1 LLSGLVMFAYIA
13 IHLVN
18 HGLGTISLALAESG
32 LRLETAFWR
41 GKVPTVAL
49 YGAAAMHFF
58 LALWTLYHRREWRL
72 PAIEILRLASGF
84 SLPLLLLNHAVTTR
98 LGDTVF
104 GIRPSYELVITN
116 LLVAGRQGMQLALLA
131 PGWVH
136 GCLSLWITLRRIR
149 MMQKIRHWLISL
161 VVLIP
166 VLSAAGFL
174 RMASEIALQGP
185 LAPVS
190 AGAPIARETLAA
202 WQDDLTMGYLG
213 AILAAFMLGRL
224 HALARRSR

>member
-1 LLSGLVMFAYIA
+1 MPFLSALCLRIDPSRGQLIPMRRQSFRPGLPWAGNKRRRGAIFTGWHRAVRAASHHCGSQPRRTSMRGNVLHPGRITALRATSGKHRQVETSDHSGVLRRLRLLSGLVMFAYIA

-41 GKVPTVAL
+41 GTVPTVAL

-104 GIRPSYELVITN
+104 GIRPSL
-116 LLVAGRQGMQLALLA
+116 
-131 PGWVH
+131 
-136 GCLSLWITLRRIR
+136 
-149 MMQKIRHWLISL
+149 
-161 VVLIP
+161 
-166 VLSAAGFL
+166 
-174 RMASEIALQGP
+174 
-185 LAPVS
+185 
-190 AGAPIARETLAA
+190 
-202 WQDDLTMGYLG
+202 
-213 AILAAFMLGRL
+213 
-224 HALARRSR
+224 